1 MSANVVNF
9 LNSFMSYLFVY
20 FVFGA
25 CVVAAFFA
33 GMFLRKRKDKKDAA
47 EITDTEAVTEE

>member
-1 MSANVVNF
+1 MNNF
-9 LNSFMSYLFVY
+9 ISFMNSFMSYVFVY

-33 GMFLRKRKDKKDAA
+33 GMFLRKRKDKKDAV
-47 EITDTEAVTEE
+47 EITETEAVTEE

>member
-1 MSANVVNF
+1 MNNF
-9 LNSFMSYLFVY
+9 ISFMNSFMSYLFVY

-47 EITDTEAVTEE
+47 EITETEAVTEE